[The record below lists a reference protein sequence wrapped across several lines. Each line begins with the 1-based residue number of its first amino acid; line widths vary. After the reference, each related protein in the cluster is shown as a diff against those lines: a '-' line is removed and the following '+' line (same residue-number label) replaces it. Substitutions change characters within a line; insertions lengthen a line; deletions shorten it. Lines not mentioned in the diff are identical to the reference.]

1 MVKGVVLAVDFQ
13 FQVVFDH
20 WQFLLNGLVVTVE
33 VTACGMFVA
42 TLLGLL
48 LAAGRTYGGSL
59 IDRVL
64 AVPVDILRAIP
75 LLALM
80 VWVFYALPI
89 LLNQE
94 ISPFAAGV
102 ISLGLQYGAYMS
114 ELFRA
119 GFGALSPGQ
128 RLAATALG
136 MTQLQVLRRI
146 VVPQAAILMLP
157 PAGSQFVAL
166 IKDSSLLYG
175 IGVTELM
182 QHGATLNG
190 LFLRPFEIFTAIG
203 VIYALLTYPIT
214 VAVNWTYKRL
224 LPLAAG

>member
-1 MVKGVVLAVDFQ
+1 MVIGVGLAADFD
-13 FQVVFDH
+13 FRVVFEH
-20 WQFLLNGLVVTVE
+20 WQFLLNGVVVTVE

-42 TLLGLL
+42 TVLGLL
-48 LAAGRTYGGSL
+48 LAIGRTYGGSRV
-59 IDRVL
+59 DRVI

-80 VWVFYALPI
+80 VWVFYALPV
-89 LLNQE
+89 LVNQE
-94 ISPFAAGV
+94 LTPFGAGV

-119 GFGALSPGQ
+119 GLGALSPGQ

-136 MTQLQVLRRI
+136 MTQLQALRRI

-190 LFLRPFEIFTAIG
+190 LYFRPFEIFTAIG
-203 VIYALLTYPIT
+203 VIYFLLTYPTTI
-214 VAVNWTYKRL
+214 AVNWAYKRL
-224 LPLAAG
+224 LPLASG